1 MDKVKHISG
10 IHHSPQP
17 SESGIGKTFH
27 VGAVTP
33 IVSVVCTFARKE
45 RPSWLTREFLY
56 STRPLKNIAF
66 AFGLVT
72 GASALT
78 GSICVV
84 GSFVV
89 DNYLAPTHQ
98 SAKKTDHQAERQSAP
113 KNFISREIT

>member
-1 MDKVKHISG
+1 MDKAKHILG
-10 IHHSPQP
+10 IHHSPQI
-17 SESGIGKTFH
+17 SESGLGKTFL
-27 VGAVTP
+27 VGMATP

-66 AFGLVT
+66 AAGLVT

-78 GSICVV
+78 GSICVA

-98 SAKKTDHQAERQSAP
+98 AAKQTEHQSAP
-113 KNFISREIT
+113 KNLINREIA